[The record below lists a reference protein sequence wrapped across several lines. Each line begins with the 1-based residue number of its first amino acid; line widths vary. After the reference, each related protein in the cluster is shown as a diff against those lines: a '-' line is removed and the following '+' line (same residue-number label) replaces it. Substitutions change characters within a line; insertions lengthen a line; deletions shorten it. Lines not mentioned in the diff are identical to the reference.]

1 MSTSLLYHE
10 FHLRGYDYVR
20 TERKGGMTTFVIS
33 QRREHLTC
41 PCCGTHDVERR
52 GEVVRTFRVLS
63 VGDRVVQAELTI
75 ARVHC
80 ADCDITR
87 QVHVGFADEHRRY
100 ARSFERYVLEL
111 LKNATIEAVAQHLQL
126 GWDTVK
132 EIQKRY
138 LNKHFANPEL
148 KKLKKIAIDEICIG
162 KGKFLTLVLDLKTG
176 AVVYVANGKDSAALE
191 PFWQKLKASR
201 AKIRAVA
208 IDMSKAYIKAVRDNL
223 PNAVLVFDHFHVI
236 KLYNEKLT
244 ELRRDLYREAK
255 AGPYR
260 DVLKGIRWLLLKN
273 PENLD
278 PAHRERERL
287 DEALELNESL
297 FFAYYMKDSLRM
309 IWQCVDKRDA
319 RKILDSWIG
328 LADVTGIRMLKSFAR
343 TLAAHREGILAWYD
357 YPISTGPLEGTNN
370 KIKTMSRQAY
380 GFRDIE
386 FFKLRILAIHN
397 ATYALV
403 G

>member
-1 MSTSLLYHE
+1 
-10 FHLRGYDYVR
+10 VR
-20 TERKGGMTTFVIS
+20 TERENGVTTFVIS
-33 QRREHLTC
+33 QRRGHLTC
-41 PCCGTHDVERR
+41 PCCGTHKVERR
-52 GEVVRTFRVLS
+52 GEVVRRFRVPP
-63 VGDRVVQAELTI
+63 VGRRVIQVELAV
-75 ARVHC
+75 ARVRC
-80 ADCDITR
+80 FDCDVIR
-87 QVHVGFADEHRRY
+87 QVHVAFADENRHY
-100 ARSFERYVLEL
+100 SRSFERYVLEL
-111 LKNATIEAVAQHLQL
+111 LKHMTIKAVAQHLQL
-126 GWDTVK
+126 GWDVVK

-176 AVVYVANGKDSAALE
+176 AVVYVAKGKDSAALE
-191 PFWQKLKASR
+191 PFWKKLKASR
-201 AKIRAVA
+201 AKIRAAA
-208 IDMSKAYIKAVRDNL
+208 IDMSNAYTKAVRENL
-223 PNAVLVFDHFHVI
+223 PDAVLVYDHFHII

-244 ELRRDLYREAK
+244 DLRRDLYREAQ
-255 AGPYR
+255 AGPFR

-278 PAHRERERL
+278 PKKREHERL
-287 DEALELNESL
+287 DAALALNKTL
-297 FFAYYMKDSLRM
+297 FFAYYMKDALRM
-309 IWQCVDKRDA
+309 IWQCDGKRDA
-319 RKILDSWIG
+319 RKVLDSWIA
-328 LADVTGIRMLKSFAR
+328 LADVSGIRMLKTFAR

-357 YPISTGPLEGTNN
+357 YRISTGPLEGTNN

-386 FFKLRILAIHN
+386 YFMLRILAIHN

>member
-1 MSTSLLYHE
+1 MSTSVLYHE
-10 FHLRGYDYVR
+10 FGIRGYDYVR
-20 TERKGGMTTFVIS
+20 TERENGVTTFVIS
-33 QRREHLTC
+33 QRRGHLTC
-41 PCCGTHDVERR
+41 PCCGTHKVERR
-52 GEVVRTFRVLS
+52 GEVVRRFRVPP
-63 VGDRVVQAELTI
+63 VGRRVIQVELAV
-75 ARVHC
+75 ARVRC
-80 ADCDITR
+80 FDCDVIR
-87 QVHVGFADEHRRY
+87 QVHVAFADENRHY
-100 ARSFERYVLEL
+100 SRSFERYVLEL
-111 LKNATIEAVAQHLQL
+111 LKHMTIKAVAQHLQL
-126 GWDTVK
+126 GWDVVK

-176 AVVYVANGKDSAALE
+176 AVVYVAKGKDSAALE
-191 PFWQKLKASR
+191 PFWKKLKASR
-201 AKIRAVA
+201 AKIRAAA
-208 IDMSKAYIKAVRDNL
+208 IDMSNAYTKAVRENL
-223 PNAVLVFDHFHVI
+223 PDAVLVYDHFHII

-244 ELRRDLYREAK
+244 DLRRDLYREAQ
-255 AGPYR
+255 AGPFR

-278 PAHRERERL
+278 PKKREHERL
-287 DEALELNESL
+287 DAALALNKTL
-297 FFAYYMKDSLRM
+297 FFAYYMKDALRM
-309 IWQCVDKRDA
+309 IWQCDGKRDA
-319 RKILDSWIG
+319 RKVLDSWIA
-328 LADVTGIRMLKSFAR
+328 LADVSGIRMLKTFAR

-357 YPISTGPLEGTNN
+357 YRISTGPLEGTNN

-386 FFKLRILAIHN
+386 YFMLRILAIHN

>member
-1 MSTSLLYHE
+1 
-10 FHLRGYDYVR
+10 
-20 TERKGGMTTFVIS
+20 
-33 QRREHLTC
+33 
-41 PCCGTHDVERR
+41 
-52 GEVVRTFRVLS
+52 
-63 VGDRVVQAELTI
+63 VVQAELAI

-87 QVHVGFADEHRRY
+87 QVHVGFADEHRHY

-111 LKNATIEAVAQHLQL
+111 LKSATIEAVAQHLQL

-148 KKLKKIAIDEICIG
+148 KKLKTIAIDEICIG

-191 PFWQKLKASR
+191 PFWKKLKASR
-201 AKIRAVA
+201 AKIRAAA

-223 PNAVLVFDHFHVI
+223 PNAVLVFDHFHII

-244 ELRRDLYREAK
+244 QLRRDLYREAK

-278 PAHRERERL
+278 PAQRERERL

-309 IWQCVDKRDA
+309 VWECVDKRDA
-319 RKILDSWIG
+319 RKILDSWIS
-328 LADVTGIRMLKSFAR
+328 LADVSGIRMLKNFAR
-343 TLAAHREGILAWYD
+343 TLAAHREGILGWYD

>member
-1 MSTSLLYHE
+1 MSTSVLYHE
-10 FHLRGYDYVR
+10 FRIRGYDYVR
-20 TERKGGMTTFVIS
+20 TIREDGVTIFVIR
-33 QRREHLTC
+33 QRRERLTC

-52 GEVVRTFRVLS
+52 GEVVRRFRIPPIGQRVMQVELAVARVLC
-63 VGDRVVQAELTI
+63 A
-75 ARVHC
+75 HC
-80 ADCDITR
+80 DVIR
-87 QVHVGFADEHRRY
+87 QVHVGFADEKRHY
-100 ARSFERYVLEL
+100 SRSFERYVLEL
-111 LKNATIEAVAQHLQL
+111 LKHMTIQAVAQHLQL

-162 KGKFLTLVLDLKTG
+162 KGKFLTIVLDLKSG
-176 AVVYVANGKDSAALE
+176 AVVYVADGKDSSALDA
-191 PFWQKLKASR
+191 FWKKLKGAR

-208 IDMSKAYIKAVRDNL
+208 IDMSKAYTKAVRENL
-223 PNAVLVFDHFHVI
+223 PNAVLVYDHFHVI

-244 ELRRDLYREAK
+244 ELRRALYNEAK

-260 DVLKGIRWLLLKN
+260 NVLKGVRWLLLKN
-273 PENLD
+273 QENLD
-278 PAHRERERL
+278 SEKREPERL
-287 DEALELNESL
+287 DAALALNKTL
-297 FFAYYMKDSLRM
+297 FFAYYMKDALRM
-309 IWQCVDKRDA
+309 IWECDGKRDA
-319 RKILDSWIG
+319 RKVLDAWIA
-328 LADVTGIRMLKSFAR
+328 LADVSGIRMLKSFAR

-380 GFRDIE
+380 GFRDIQ

-397 ATYALV
+397 AKYALV